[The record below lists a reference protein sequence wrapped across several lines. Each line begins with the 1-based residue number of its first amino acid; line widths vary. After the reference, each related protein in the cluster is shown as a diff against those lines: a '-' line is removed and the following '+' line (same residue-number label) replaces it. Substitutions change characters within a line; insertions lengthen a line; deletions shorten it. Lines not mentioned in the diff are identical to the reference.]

1 MIIYWL
7 TKAIFGVFAKIFLRL
22 KVEGVENLPQ
32 GGFIMVANHA
42 SSLDPFVINS
52 ALPRYL
58 RWLVIHEYFDLW
70 QFGWLLRQMRFIRVK
85 NNLPKEA
92 LRALSA
98 GEIIGLFPEGRRTW
112 DGQLGQFRSGAAS
125 LARASARPVV
135 PVAIQGTFGALSRT
149 AKRLKLHQ
157 VTVRIGKP
165 LFFSGPENK
174 KDSARVDEENS
185 AKIRLSIANLLA
197 E

>member
-85 NNLPKEA
+85 NNP
-92 LRALSA
+92 
-98 GEIIGLFPEGRRTW
+98 
-112 DGQLGQFRSGAAS
+112 Q
-125 LARASARPVV
+125 
-135 PVAIQGTFGALSRT
+135 
-149 AKRLKLHQ
+149 
-157 VTVRIGKP
+157 
-165 LFFSGPENK
+165 
-174 KDSARVDEENS
+174 
-185 AKIRLSIANLLA
+185 
-197 E
+197 